1 MFVFFQSTTWTPN
14 HCDAVDAIVRPSVR
28 ARSLHV
34 YRLYAPSSVE
44 ERILD
49 VQRAK
54 TAVARAV
61 VNDENSAMV
70 KLGTDR
76 VIDLVGDGFAAGDAS
91 SSSGLKQQQQQ
102 QQQQQG
108 GAPDA
113 TDVQYRDLDIHHFVQ
128 RTKALDVAAVAAA
141 ATEE

>member
-1 MFVFFQSTTWTPN
+1 MVCILPIDHRTPN

-54 TAVARAV
+54 TAVAEFIR
-61 VNDENSAMV
+61 DGLFRLGPTFV
-70 KLGTDR
+70 KLGQVISTRTDI
-76 VIDLVGDGFAAGDAS
+76 VHTHT
-91 SSSGLKQQQQQ
+91 Q
-102 QQQQQG
+102 
-108 GAPDA
+108 
-113 TDVQYRDLDIHHFVQ
+113 
-128 RTKALDVAAVAAA
+128 
-141 ATEE
+141 